1 MKTLN
6 LYPGEGLDLDFEFGK
21 DVSTWT
27 ATGSLLAVGVTVA
40 TLSTTRPTTTS
51 IRVTTSGPQS
61 RAVEGRQVLVRLD
74 ATDPTRPTIPV
85 VEEVRVNVA
94 LETSTAALPSGHQ
107 VVWGAAAPA
116 ALAWGQGDVCWNSA
130 ATVGQPKGWIC
141 TVPGT
146 PGTWVSMGNL

>member
-1 MKTLN
+1 MKTVN

-27 ATGSLLAVGVTVA
+27 IAGTMIAGGVTVA
-40 TLSTTRPTTTS
+40 TLSVTRPTVTS
-51 IRVTTSGPQS
+51 ARITTSGPQS

-74 ATDPTRPTIPV
+74 ATDPGRPTVPV

-94 LETSTAALPSGHQ
+94 RETSTAPLPSGRQ

-116 ALAWGQGDVCWNSA
+116 AGVFTQGDVCWNSA
-130 ATVGQPKGWIC
+130 AAVGQPKGWLC
-141 TVPGT
+141 TVSGT
-146 PGTWVSMGNL
+146 PGTWVSMGVL